1 MNDRHFGKRLL
12 LSFSVLTVPVLAE
25 CAVLSQTAEARTAA
39 DTTDSA
45 TAKTRVVKTRP
56 ASTAHASTPRAS
68 TSRVA
73 ATPVRPVVA
82 TSAASTGVSNAAT
95 VRAATRSVAADQ
107 ESQHENITVTGSAL
121 NSTSANH
128 NANPVQIVTA
138 KQINMTG
145 VTNLGDF
152 LQRLPSIGSSG
163 TTNSQTNGGG
173 GASCTDIRN
182 LGQSRVLVLID
193 GKRTALNGAS
203 ACVDLN
209 TIPVQQID
217 SIEILKDGGSE
228 LYGADAVSGVI
239 NIKLRHD
246 LTTGNVTIRG
256 GITGQG
262 DDRTGQI
269 SGYKGWNFDHDKGNV
284 TIFGSYM
291 TQGGVLQRNRS
302 WAENAQT
309 NDPTSASGAVF
320 GSSITGDGLFYGNN
334 SGNAYSGNGSNGVT
348 DYNGQRYQYGK
359 AQSLVSALQNATMS
373 IDTHYEVNRHFD
385 IYGNSRYSHK
395 TSNYYMAPEPISGT
409 PTTILLP
416 TDYPGNT
423 TGEPLQVY
431 KRMME
436 WGNRRFETA
445 LDTWTSMGGAKG
457 EITHDWNYDIS
468 YTYGMS
474 RETDNTEGAGNY
486 LKLLQEWGLTPSN
499 LSNLEDPNTTFTYN
513 PNSCAGSAGCVQSN
527 AFSSLSRQAAA
538 YSNYTTIN
546 HSLYQLR
553 DLNLRIHNNH
563 VVKMPWENG
572 GALGIALGME
582 HRSESLNY
590 TPDPNVVS
598 GNTLTNSQGIT
609 SGGFNVTEGYL
620 EGRLQLLKNALLAK
634 DLTIDGQG
642 RYSSYNTFGTTKNW
656 KASINWAPTQ
666 DISFRGTLGTS
677 FRQPNVYEMYGG
689 QALSYETA
697 TDPCAQVAS
706 YAALAG
712 AVQTNCAAKGINTST
727 FVQAGGGQVATT
739 TGGNTKLRPETGRTY
754 TFGAVLTPRWIKGF
768 STSAEF
774 WHYSLQHMIG
784 SLNTQYILDSCYT
797 NSDPSQC
804 SYITRNSGGQITN
817 VNAIDENLG
826 NMITSGIDWDLSY
839 HIRVTPND
847 IFSIENNFQRI
858 LQYKQQNQAGG
869 QWYDYRGSLLYQ
881 NTAGETT
888 GVPITRDY
896 LTLGWQHGAIGVNY
910 MVQYISGMNWNN
922 GTSDL
927 TKVGSERVKTPGM
940 YLQDLSLSYS
950 YRQWAFTG
958 GIQNIAN
965 KKPPFVASATDNSV
979 GGMYGS
985 FYNGRYFF
993 LQAGMN
999 F

>member
-1 MNDRHFGKRLL
+1 MPSIESNTNE
-12 LSFSVLTVPVLAE
+12 SVV
-25 CAVLSQTAEARTAA
+25 
-39 DTTDSA
+39 
-45 TAKTRVVKTRP
+45 
-56 ASTAHASTPRAS
+56 
-68 TSRVA
+68 
-73 ATPVRPVVA
+73 
-82 TSAASTGVSNAAT
+82 
-95 VRAATRSVAADQ
+95 
-107 ESQHENITVTGSAL
+107 VTGSAL
-121 NSTSANH
+121 STSANH

-138 KQINMTG
+138 KQINATG
-145 VTNLGDF
+145 MTNLGDF

-193 GKRTALNGAS
+193 GKRTSLNGAS

-209 TIPVQQID
+209 TIPVQQIA

-246 LTTGNVTIRG
+246 LTTGNITIKG
-256 GITGQG
+256 GVTGQG
-262 DDRTGQI
+262 DNLTGQI
-269 SGYKGWNFDHDKGNV
+269 SGYKGWNFDHDKGNITV
-284 TIFGSYM
+284 FGSYM
-291 TQGGVLQRNRS
+291 SQGGVLQRNRS
-302 WAENAQT
+302 WAANAQT
-309 NDPTSASGAVF
+309 NNPTSSSGVLH

-334 SGNAYSGNGSNGVT
+334 TGNAYSGNGSSGVT
-348 DYNGQRYQYGK
+348 DYNGQRYQYGQ
-359 AQSLVSALQNATMS
+359 AQSLENALQNSTMS
-373 IDTHYEVNRHFD
+373 VDAHYAVNRHFD
-385 IYGNSRYSHK
+385 FYMNSRYSHK
-395 TSNYYMAPEPISGT
+395 TSNYYMAPEPIAGS

-416 TDYPGNT
+416 ANYPGNT

-445 LDTWTSMGGAKG
+445 LDTWTSMAGLKG
-457 EITHDWNYDIS
+457 DIVGDWKYDVS

-474 RETDNTEGAGNY
+474 RETDQTEGAGNY
-486 LKLLQEWGLTPSN
+486 LKLLQEWGLEPSN
-499 LSNLEDPNTTFTYN
+499 PGNLQDPNTTFTYN
-513 PNSCAGSAGCVQSN
+513 PNSCAGSAGCQQSS
-527 AFSSLSRQAAA
+527 AFSTLSQQGAA

-553 DLNLRIHNNH
+553 DLNLRINNNH
-563 VVKMPWENG
+563 VAKMPWKNG
-572 GALGIALGME
+572 GSFGLAMGME
-582 HRSESLNY
+582 HRGESLNY

-598 GNTLTNSQGIT
+598 GNTLTNTQGIT

-620 EGRLQLLKNALLAK
+620 EGRLELLRNAFLAR
-634 DLTIDGQG
+634 DLTIDAQG
-642 RYSSYNTFGTTKNW
+642 RYSSYSTFGSTKNW

-666 DISFRGTLGTS
+666 DVSFRATLGTS

-697 TDPCAQVAS
+697 TDPCAQVSS
-706 YAALAG
+706 YGTLSN
-712 AVQTNCAAKGINTST
+712 AVQASCAKRGINTAT
-727 FVQAGGGQVATT
+727 FTQAGSGQVATT

-768 STSAEF
+768 STSVEF
-774 WHYSLQHMIG
+774 WHYTLQHMIG
-784 SLNTQYILDSCYT
+784 SLGTQYILDSCYT
-797 NSDPSQC
+797 GADSGQC
-804 SYITRNSGGQITN
+804 SYITRNSGGQLTN

-839 HIRVTPND
+839 HLMVTTRD
-847 IFSIENNFQRI
+847 VFSIENNFQR
-858 LQYKQQNQAGG
+858 LLSYKQQNTAGG
-869 QWYDYRGSLLYQ
+869 PWYNYMGSLLYQ
-881 NTAGETT
+881 NTAGETS

-896 LTLGWQHGAIGVNY
+896 LTLSWQHGPLSVSY
-910 MVQYISGMNWNN
+910 MVNYISGMRWNN
-922 GTSDL
+922 GTANL
-927 TKVGSERVKTPGM
+927 QPVGTQRIKTPGM
-940 YLQDLSLSYS
+940 YLQDLSMTYNFH
-950 YRQWAFTG
+950 RWAFTG

-965 KKPPFVASATDNSV
+965 KKPPFVASATDNSD

-985 FYNGRYFF
+985 YYNGRYFF